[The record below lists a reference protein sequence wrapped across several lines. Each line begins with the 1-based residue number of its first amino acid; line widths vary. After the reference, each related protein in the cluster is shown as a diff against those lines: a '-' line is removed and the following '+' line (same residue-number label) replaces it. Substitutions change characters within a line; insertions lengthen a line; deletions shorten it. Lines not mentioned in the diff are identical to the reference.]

1 MTKRARGKDYK
12 MGISTWTEQMDGF
25 EETFI
30 GMTVDEI
37 EEWFDKYTS
46 DRNGRPLKDGSED
59 AEDKAKYDA
68 LSDEEKAML
77 ADVTASATMSLND
90 AHGDIIKAIRASYEN
105 REVINLSVN

>member
-1 MTKRARGKDYK
+1 
-12 MGISTWTEQMDGF
+12 
-25 EETFI
+25 
-30 GMTVDEI
+30 VDEI